1 MSLIATGVVYVFY
14 GIVVI
19 KEGCNDVDDNLHQNK
34 MYTPEWIIH

>member
-1 MSLIATGVVYVFY
+1 MSLIATGVVYVIN

-19 KEGCNDVDDNLHQNK
+19 KEWGNDVDDNLHQNK